1 MVPITE
7 PDYKSIFESAPGLY
21 LVLNPEMTIV
31 AVSEAY
37 LQATL
42 TKRQDILGRNIF
54 DVFPDNPDDPEASGV
69 ANLRASLKRVLK
81 NKGPDSMAVQKYDI
95 RRPESEGGGFE
106 VRYWSPQNSPVF
118 DQHGNILYI
127 IHRVEDVTEFV
138 RLKQQRIEDSKL
150 TEELKRHKEKM
161 EFETYL
167 RAQEIQK
174 ANDRL
179 KELDNL
185 KTQFFA
191 NVSHELRTPLTLIL
205 GPAEKLL
212 MSGGLNEKQIR
223 DLNVIMRN
231 ARILL
236 KHVNDLLDVAK
247 LESGKFTPAFAV
259 TDLEKII
266 RLAASYFEGLASEKS
281 IELKIR
287 AKQVLAEVD
296 SEMIQRVVL
305 NLLGNAFKFTP
316 SGGRITISLK
326 KEQGE
331 AVLEVRDTGPGIPEN
346 MREAIFERF
355 RQVDGRSTRRHGGTG
370 LGLAIAKEF
379 VDLHHGSIRAMEA
392 PTGGTIFQI
401 KIPAKIK
408 AGRHVQKA
416 TPDIRLSAAAEQA
429 VEELNNISRPQVTR
443 ATSANVDKGIVLV
456 VEDNPDMSQFLVD
469 TLSPEYKVE
478 VAFNGREGLK
488 KAIELRPSLILTD
501 IMMPEMSGDQMV
513 AEIRRHPELEN
524 TPIILLTAKTDSEL
538 RINLL
543 SHGAQD
549 FVLKP
554 FFPEEVLARARN
566 LIVVKRAI
574 EILQKDLAIQLND
587 LDSLAHEVAR
597 RRQEALQAIIA
608 RDEFLSLASHELKT
622 PLTCLKLQL
631 QMTEKTLQVASA
643 KDLIYEQIGDAFS
656 MALKQV
662 NFLEDLVDRLLD
674 VSRIQTQRLSF
685 SFDEVNLARLVEDV
699 VNSFSEELARARC
712 PAQLCLNNALIGHWD
727 SYRIRQMIS
736 NLLSNAIK
744 YAPNKPIQ
752 IITTGDAHTAKF
764 ILQDFGPG
772 ISKSDQE
779 RIFSLFE
786 RAVPANQVSGLGLG
800 LFITKKIVEGHGGN
814 IKIESI
820 KNEGT
825 KFTIELPIHPAVKNT
840 TITEESTKWTQH

>member
-106 VRYWSPQNSPVF
+106 VRYWSPRNSPVL
-118 DQHGNILYI
+118 DPNGNILYI
-127 IHRVEDVTEFV
+127 THRVEDVTEFV

-161 EFETYL
+161 EFEIYL

-179 KELDNL
+179 KELDEL

-212 MSGGLNEKQIR
+212 SSGGLNEKQIR

-247 LESGKFTPAFAV
+247 LESGKFAPTFAV
-259 TDLEKII
+259 TDLEKIV
-266 RLAASYFEGLASEKS
+266 RLVASYFEGLASEKN

-287 AKQVLAEVD
+287 SKRVLAEVD

-316 SGGRITISLK
+316 SGGRITVSLK
-326 KEQGE
+326 KEQDE
-331 AVLEVRDTGPGIPEN
+331 AVLEVQDTGPGIPEN
-346 MREAIFERF
+346 LREAIFERF
-355 RQVDGRSTRRHGGTG
+355 RQADGRSTRRHGGTG

-379 VDLHHGSIRAMEA
+379 VDLHQGSIRALAA
-392 PTGGTIFQI
+392 PAGGSVFQI
-401 KIPAKIK
+401 KIPAKVE
-408 AGRHVQKA
+408 AGRDIQKVA
-416 TPDIRLSAAAEQA
+416 PDIRLSAAAEQT
-429 VEELNNISRPQVTR
+429 VEELSNISKPQVS
-443 ATSANVDKGIVLV
+443 ATTSVNADKGIVLV
-456 VEDNPDMSQFLVD
+456 VEDNPDMNQFLAD
-469 TLSPEYKVE
+469 TLSSDYRVE
-478 VAFNGREGLK
+478 VAFNGREGLR
-488 KAIELRPSLILTD
+488 KAIELRPNLILTD

-513 AEIRRHPELEN
+513 VEIRRHPELEN

-631 QMTEKTLQVASA
+631 QMTEKTLQVAPA